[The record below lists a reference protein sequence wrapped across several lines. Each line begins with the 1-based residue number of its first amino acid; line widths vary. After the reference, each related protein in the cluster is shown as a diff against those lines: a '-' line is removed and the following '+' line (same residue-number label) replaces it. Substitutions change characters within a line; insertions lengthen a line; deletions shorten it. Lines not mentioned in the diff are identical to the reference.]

1 MVLSVL
7 FYNEHADCCCCWS
20 SLLYTVYPQGTSHLA
35 VFMLVKGRLTLSVGH
50 VRSYLATVVSVLWIY
65 LLFDKLSG
73 KTSHALSKQ

>member
-1 MVLSVL
+1 MQTAAAAGPV
-7 FYNEHADCCCCWS
+7 CCI
-20 SLLYTVYPQGTSHLA
+20 LMYPQGTSHLA